1 MRSLI
6 AVVCALSLAAAVG
19 CSKDEAQKVQPE
31 TRGKRG
37 ENCQA
42 RNDCEPGLACL
53 NQICSKNEFDVGV
66 AVKQCDRIE
75 CADTSDCCGNKLSEP
90 PAKCASRE
98 ALCLPTLPGCTTS
111 LRCTDDDSCNGGTC
125 LPGTC
130 SGGIISGN
138 CTLPADCQDL
148 CTAAGTC
155 SLSGGVCTLDSECT
169 YYQYNAGAT
178 CITTNRVCNCTNPD
192 YAPASAICTD
202 PECTDIC
209 SLRCEDERCVA
220 DRSCD
225 VDSDC
230 ITFGLPLCD
239 DSRCVQCKTDDDCD
253 EEGDETCDAGV
264 CHKPCQHNEECPLF
278 DACDEGTG
286 ECVYVGCST
295 DRECILAAT
304 GVGDGETPGPTLGG
318 EDPRLLK
325 CLPSETKPDTKEC
338 KIPCENDG
346 SCGAQSVC
354 DGGYCKFIG
363 CESDEECRAYL
374 RITNQKPTEAR
385 PFVPTAVCRE

>member
-1 MRSLI
+1 MGMRSLL
-6 AVVCALSLAAAVG
+6 AMVCALSLTAVFG

-42 RNDCEPGLACL
+42 RNDCEAGLACL
-53 NQICSKNEFDVGV
+53 NQICAKNEFDVGV

-75 CADTSDCCGNKLSEP
+75 CEDTSDCCGNKPTEA
-90 PAKCASRE
+90 PAKCANRDVV
-98 ALCLPTLPGCTTS
+98 CTPQLPGCT
-111 LRCTDDDSCNGGTC
+111 LQLCTENSDCGAGTC
-125 LPGTC
+125 RPGTC
-130 SGGIISGN
+130 SLGAIECETSAECADT
-138 CTLPADCQDL
+138 CTNSVCSRSLGACVDDLDCFY
-148 CTAAGTC
+148 
-155 SLSGGVCTLDSECT
+155 S
-169 YYQYNAGAT
+169 GAT
-178 CITTNRVCNCTNPD
+178 CITTNRTCNCANPD
-192 YAPASAICTD
+192 YVPGSAICTD
-202 PECTDIC
+202 PDCDDIC
-209 SLRCEDERCVA
+209 LLRCEDERCVT

-225 VDSDC
+225 VDTDC
-230 ITFGLPLCD
+230 INFGLPFCD

-278 DACDEGTG
+278 NACDEDSG
-286 ECVYVGCST
+286 ECEYVGCAT

-304 GVGDGETPGPTLGG
+304 GVGGGETPGPTLGG

-325 CLPSETKPDTKEC
+325 CLPSEADPDLKEC

-354 DGGYCKFIG
+354 DAGYCRFIG
-363 CESDEECRAYL
+363 CESNEECRAYL
-374 RITNQKPTEAR
+374 GITNQVPTEAR